1 MDADPTVAGSIRR
14 IVRLLKVL
22 APATVLLVVLAA
34 ILPGRIVR
42 AREQAA
48 DNRDRLRRQ
57 VVLAQL
63 DAASKPSA
71 IPTLPPNEVLP
82 APKPKAAPAP
92 PPPVPP
98 APRPQPF
105 PVAAA
110 PAPSATGN
118 QRPAPVVVVSAN
130 PPGTFVLPAA
140 PAAPAPPNPLPSVAE
155 PPVSPPQPPATNRAA
170 TNVTVTN
177 VAATNVVLNPSDT
190 QTNQAAST
198 KTATNQP
205 PRQAQ
210 ARDQEKKKE
219 QPQANSVPKGPNNA
233 LTPARDGVIRLSF
246 P

>member
-14 IVRLLKVL
+14 MARLLKVL
-22 APATVLLVVLAA
+22 APLTVLIVVLAF
-34 ILPGRIVR
+34 ILPGRIFR

-63 DAASKPSA
+63 DAANQ
-71 IPTLPPNEVLP
+71 PTAFPAMPPNEVLP

-92 PPPVPP
+92 PPPAVPP
-98 APRPQPF
+98 APRPLPL
-105 PVAAA
+105 PPAAS
-110 PAPSATGN
+110 PPTATGN
-118 QRPAPVVVVSAN
+118 PRPAPVATVVVN

-140 PAAPAPPNPLPSVAE
+140 PAAPVPPNPLPPVPQS
-155 PPVSPPQPPATNRAA
+155 PVSPPQPPATNRAA

-177 VAATNVVLNPSDT
+177 VVLNPPDT
-190 QTNQAAST
+190 RTNQNAST

-210 ARDQEKKKE
+210 TRDQEQKKA
-219 QPQANSVPKGPNNA
+219 QPQANAVPTGPNY
-233 LTPARDGVIRLSF
+233 LLPPPRDGVIRLSF